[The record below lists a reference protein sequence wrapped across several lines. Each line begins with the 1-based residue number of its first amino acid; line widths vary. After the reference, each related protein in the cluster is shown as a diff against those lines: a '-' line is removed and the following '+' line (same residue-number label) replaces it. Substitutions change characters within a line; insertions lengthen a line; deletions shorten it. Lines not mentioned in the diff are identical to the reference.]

1 MPGFTNAADMV
12 YRRGAPDTFDPSSLL
27 TDLCSIKT
35 GSGAVVELPGFS
47 HAVGNPVPAQH
58 TFLRDRHRVVIVEG
72 LYLLHQ
78 GQGWDR
84 EQFTKLLDLSVYIRY
99 TRDGNLYPP
108 KLFLLTTGQI

>member
-1 MPGFTNAADMV
+1 M
-12 YRRGAPDTFDPSSLL
+12 
-27 TDLCSIKT
+27 
-35 GSGAVVELPGFS
+35 ELPGFS

-99 TRDGNLYPP
+99 TFGTACKDVFYIRNCLII
-108 KLFLLTTGQI
+108 LFFQQHYKFN